1 VSKVGENE
9 INIEWKPPTKDGGSR
24 VKKYH
29 IYIKSESTE
38 DKWINVEAI
47 DAFKTYFTIS
57 KLNAKN
63 KYYIGVSAENDVGKG
78 DMATVDKTYSPKQPI
93 SKFVTIT
100 YLPKQPISK
109 FVTITYSPKQ
119 PISKFVTIT
128 YSPTHSISLLVT
140 IIILLTNTTNHYFVT
155 TLSLQLAKTPNS
167 QL

>member
-1 VSKVGENE
+1 VIVTSRLIGCVAPNNLNVSKVGENE

-63 KYYIGVSAENDVGKG
+63 
-78 DMATVDKTYSPKQPI
+78 T
-93 SKFVTIT
+93 
-100 YLPKQPISK
+100 
-109 FVTITYSPKQ
+109 
-119 PISKFVTIT
+119 
-128 YSPTHSISLLVT
+128 
-140 IIILLTNTTNHYFVT
+140 
-155 TLSLQLAKTPNS
+155 
-167 QL
+167 